1 MQWGRNTTE
10 MTQQYQHAITP
21 HGSTMTTMQAQ
32 LIDARFPP
40 LHRVGTLT
48 STEVVYIT
56 PQEFKNV
63 TSSG

>member
-1 MQWGRNTTE
+1 

-56 PQEFKNV
+56 PQEFKTV